1 MPGNLN
7 FPEGVPIPGWFRR
20 YLEARANDAGP
31 ADIPP
36 PAATIP
42 PPPPPPPRAI
52 AFSKICKDF
61 RSMGGKDFKGTES
74 FVEARNWLKETEDLF
89 VIFEVDDRKK
99 VQLVVWLLKDEA
111 SY

>member
-1 MPGNLN
+1 MSGNLN

-36 PAATIP
+36 PAAAI

-61 RSMGGKDFKGTES
+61 RAMGGKDFKGTES

-89 VIFEVDDRKK
+89 VIFVVDDRQK
-99 VQLVVWLLKDEA
+99 VQLAVWLLKDEV
-111 SY
+111 SYW

>member
-1 MPGNLN
+1 MSGNLN

-36 PAATIP
+36 PAAVIP
-42 PPPPPPPRAI
+42 PPPPSPRAI

-61 RSMGGKDFKGTES
+61 RAMGGKDFKGTES
-74 FVEARNWLKETEDLF
+74 FIEARNWLKETEDLF
-89 VIFEVDDRKK
+89 VIFEVDDRQK
-99 VQLVVWLLKDEA
+99 V
-111 SY
+111 